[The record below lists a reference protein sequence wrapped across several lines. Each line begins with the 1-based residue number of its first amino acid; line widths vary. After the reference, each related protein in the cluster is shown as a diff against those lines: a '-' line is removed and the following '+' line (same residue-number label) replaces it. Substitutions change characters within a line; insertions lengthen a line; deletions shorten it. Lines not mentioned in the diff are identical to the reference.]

1 MVKTLHFQCR
11 GHGFEP
17 RWRNLDC
24 ICCAVL
30 PQMFAVCLFFKKN
43 LKEKGD
49 SDIGIDYFISLGS
62 ESLFSFFL
70 FLKLLFKK
78 HLKNFYLKKTSLVA
92 QMVKNLSAM
101 RRPRFLIPGSG
112 RPPRVGDGN
121 PLQDSCLENSVD
133 RGDWRATV
141 HGVA

>member
-1 MVKTLHFQCR
+1 
-11 GHGFEP
+11 
-17 RWRNLDC
+17 
-24 ICCAVL
+24 
-30 PQMFAVCLFFKKN
+30 MFFVCLFFNKN

-62 ESLFSFFL
+62 ESLFSFL
-70 FLKLLFKK
+70 FFKLLFKK
-78 HLKNFYLKKTSLVA
+78 HLKNFYFKKTSLVA

-112 RPPRVGDGN
+112 RSPRIGNGN
-121 PLQDSCLENSVD
+121 PLQYSCLENSVD